1 MSASASQSP
10 LRRALAHLPLRGSF
24 DGGVGDG
31 VLYGLCVVGGLL
43 AAVTLLEVVYQV
55 ITGASPAIS
64 RFGLGFLGHTQWAPN
79 FGRFGAATALLGT
92 AVSSL
97 IAMVLATPL
106 AIAIAIY
113 LSLLAPRGVRVI
125 VGPLVEM
132 LAAIPSVIL
141 GFWGIIVL
149 APFVQRHLEPWLHDH
164 LGFLGIFGA
173 PQTTGLSVFTAGLIL
188 TVMVVPIIASLSRD
202 LFLTVPAELKDG
214 AEALG
219 ATRWEVI
226 RGVVLPTTV
235 SGVAAATMLG
245 LGRALGE
252 AIAVAQVIGD
262 GNVIHSSLFATGNTL
277 AARIA
282 LEIQYVVSSLHSAS
296 LFYLALILLVLGVG
310 TNLIARTIASRY
322 DVHRAFV

>member
-1 MSASASQSP
+1 MTATRNSP
-10 LRRALAHLPLRGSF
+10 GRRVLRLLPGRSSVQGSL
-24 DGGVGDG
+24 GDR
-31 VLYGLCVVGGLL
+31 VLYGLCVLAGLV
-43 AAVTLLEVVYQV
+43 AAATLVEVAYQV
-55 ITGASPAIS
+55 ISGASPAIS
-64 RFGLGFLGHTQWAPN
+64 RFGIGFLVHSQWAPN
-79 FGRFGAATALLGT
+79 FGRFGAATMLFGT
-92 AVSSL
+92 AVTSL
-97 IAMVLATPL
+97 IAMAIATPL

-113 LSLLAPRGVRVI
+113 LSLLAPRGVRVV

-149 APFVQRHLEPWLHDH
+149 APFVQQHLEPWLNHAF
-164 LGFLGIFGA
+164 GFIPIFGPPA
-173 PQTTGLSVFTAGLIL
+173 TTGLSVFTAGLIL

-202 LFLTVPAELKDG
+202 LFLTVPAELREG

-226 RGVVLPTTV
+226 RGVVLPTTI

-252 AIAVAQVIGD
+252 AIAVASVIGD
-262 GNVIHSSLFATGNTL
+262 GSAVHSSLFETGNSL

-282 LEIQYVVSSLHSAS
+282 NDILYIESKLQTAA
-296 LFYLALILLVLGVG
+296 LFYLALILLAISVL

-322 DVHRAFV
+322 DVYRSFV

>member
-1 MSASASQSP
+1 MTARAHSRG
-10 LRRALAHLPLRGSF
+10 RRLPGPRLARPAF
-24 DGGVGDG
+24 DGSLGDG
-31 VLYGLCVVGGLL
+31 ILYGLCVVAGIVA
-43 AAVTLLEVVYQV
+43 AAVLVEIAIQV
-55 ITGASPAIS
+55 ITGAQPAIAK
-64 RFGLGFLGHTQWAPN
+64 FGLGFVGHTTWAPN
-79 FGRFGAATALLGT
+79 FGRFGAATMLYGTLVTSAIALIV
-92 AVSSL
+92 A
-97 IAMVLATPL
+97 APL

-149 APFVQRHLEPWLHDH
+149 APFVQAHVEPAVRSV
-164 LGFLGIFGA
+164 LGFIPIFGA

-202 LFLTVPAELKDG
+202 LFLTVPRELKEG

-252 AIAVAQVIGD
+252 AIAVAQVVGG
-262 GNVIHSSLFATGNTL
+262 GNLIHRNLFDTGNTL

-282 LEIQYVVSSLHSAS
+282 LDIGYVVSTLHTAS
-296 LFYLALILLVLGVG
+296 LFYLALILLVIGVV
-310 TNLIARTIASRY
+310 TNLIARAISSRY
-322 DVHRAFV
+322 DVYRSVV